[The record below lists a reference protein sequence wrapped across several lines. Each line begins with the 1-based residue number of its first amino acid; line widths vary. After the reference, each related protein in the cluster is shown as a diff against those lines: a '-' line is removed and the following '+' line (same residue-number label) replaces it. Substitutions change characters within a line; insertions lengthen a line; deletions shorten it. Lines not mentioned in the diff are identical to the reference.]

1 MAITK
6 AELVT
11 EKGTHIACLF
21 NPAEITVQKANSWQA
36 AESKGGNAPKQR
48 FQAGQPATI
57 TLSLMLDTSLT
68 GAPVTDH
75 TDKLFG
81 LLKVDASLPGAD
93 SQRNSARP
101 PWVQLVWGSTKTF
114 KAVVER
120 LSVRF
125 TYFSAE
131 GTPLRARADL
141 GLKQWEDE
149 DAFPLQNPTSSTPRP
164 HRVHLLHVGETLDR
178 LAARYYGDSGQWQL
192 IAEANHILDPLEL
205 PVGRPLVIPEP
216 PVRRRG

>member
-1 MAITK
+1 MAVTK

-11 EKGTHIACLF
+11 ETGTRITCLF

-48 FQAGQPATI
+48 FQAGQPATF
-57 TLSLMLDTSLT
+57 TLSLLLDTSLT
-68 GAPVTDH
+68 GDSVTTH
-75 TDKLFG
+75 TDQLFG
-81 LLKVDASLPGAD
+81 LLKVDSSLPGAD

-101 PWVQLVWGSTKTF
+101 PWVQLVWGSTQTF

-125 TYFSAE
+125 TFFSGD

-141 GLKQWEDE
+141 SLKQWEDE
-149 DAFPLQNPTSSTPRP
+149 DAAPLQNPTSFTPHP
-164 HRVHLLHVGETLDR
+164 HRVHVLRSGETLDR
-178 LAARYYGDSGQWQL
+178 LAARYYRDPGSWRL
-192 IAEANHILDPLEL
+192 IAEANHIQDPLAL
-205 PVGRPLVIPEP
+205 PVGNPLVIPEP